1 MAPPRN
7 GSTRDTAS
15 PGRACGAAITPAES
29 MRTVMG
35 AVELALMLAAGLGI
49 VTLAP
54 ALQELRPR
62 TRTWLLLPCGA
73 LALQQVLYGRSSV
86 FLYFQF

>member
-1 MAPPRN
+1 M
-7 GSTRDTAS
+7 SD
-15 PGRACGAAITPAES
+15 GRAAAVPALGHVAQGVGKVVLLADG
-29 MRTVMG
+29 TVMG